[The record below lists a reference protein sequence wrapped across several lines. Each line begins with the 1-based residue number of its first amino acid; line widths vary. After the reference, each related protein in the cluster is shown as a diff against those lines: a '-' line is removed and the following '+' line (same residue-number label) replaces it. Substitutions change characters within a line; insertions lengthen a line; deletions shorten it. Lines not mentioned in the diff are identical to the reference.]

1 MIPILLPFS
10 LPSPHRLKLLLR
22 QLLLPQPTPLWQ
34 AVPLHRPR
42 FRQRPC
48 KPLPLRLRFRR
59 PPPRRHRLHRLRLI
73 LLPTPL
79 FLRRQLAARVLVLQL
94 MVHPAGLPLLQV
106 LRPPRLLLPLSRL
119 KTLGLLLCL
128 LITRPLLLL
137 RRVCRVRVRRP
148 QRRAPVAWRTPASRL
163 LRWLPLQDYSQ
174 RV

>member
-1 MIPILLPFS
+1 M
-10 LPSPHRLKLLLR
+10 
-22 QLLLPQPTPLWQ
+22 
-34 AVPLHRPR
+34 HRPR

-48 KPLPLRLRFRR
+48 KPLPLRLLFRW
-59 PPPRRHRLHRLRLI
+59 PPPRRHRLHRLRPI

-79 FLRRQLAARVLVLQL
+79 LLRRQLAARVLVLQL
-94 MVHPAGLPLLQV
+94 MVRPAGLPLLQV